1 MVQLIFKIY
10 LPSFTTA
17 ECKYVSSAEL
27 LNFNFVPNIPSALIQ
42 NAVVINFEMKR
53 ALGIAKKE
61 IHFTCLHQPSQLTS
75 CRCWADMSG
84 GG

>member
-10 LPSFTTA
+10 LSSFTTA
-17 ECKYVSSAEL
+17 ECKYVFSAKL
-27 LNFNFVPNIPSALIQ
+27 LNFNFVPNIPSAFIQ
-42 NAVVINFEMKR
+42 NAVIINFEMKH

-61 IHFTCLHQPSQLTS
+61 IHFSCLHKPSQLSS
-75 CRCWADMSG
+75 CRCWVRTSG

>member
-1 MVQLIFKIY
+1 MVQLIFKIN
-10 LPSFTTA
+10 LPGFTTA

-27 LNFNFVPNIPSALIQ
+27 LNFNFVPNIPSAFIQ
-42 NAVVINFEMKR
+42 NAVIINLEMKY

-61 IHFTCLHQPSQLTS
+61 IHFPCLHKPSQLTS
-75 CRCWADMSG
+75 CRCWVGMSG